1 MHGRES
7 ALLVGRTGPSPSG
20 LRTPFRQHG
29 GHGVRRLWP
38 ARRSRTEIGDPD
50 SAALPKSFK
59 SIRNVTLVADIDTG
73 FDLLVDDPSQRRLA
87 NPMELSPIDSG
98 EKLATSYSS
107 HLEARRQAPMVGA
120 AQGAN
125 ITGSIFGGD

>member
-1 MHGRES
+1 
-7 ALLVGRTGPSPSG
+7 
-20 LRTPFRQHG
+20 
-29 GHGVRRLWP
+29 
-38 ARRSRTEIGDPD
+38 
-50 SAALPKSFK
+50 LPRSFK